1 VPVQAIPVKLTSF
14 SVRDII
20 PHLTFYTK
28 TEKMLYLCLATLVK
42 DGFLKTSNVKR
53 SGINQ
58 EVVTY
63 SLVETQEL
71 DFPTW
76 KTICRNITKVKEV
89 TEGKEVTIVTQVGE
103 LA

>member
-1 VPVQAIPVKLTSF
+1 
-14 SVRDII
+14 
-20 PHLTFYTK
+20 
-28 TEKMLYLCLATLVK
+28 
-42 DGFLKTSNVKR
+42 LKTSNVKR

-76 KTICRNITKVKEV
+76 ETICRNITKVKEV